1 MLADFLATEQHR
13 AIAAFLT
20 GLPCSRSV
28 RRLLVVIIAAA
39 SPAILYVAW
48 HSSDRRAVPKRA
60 SGRGPVAHFVSFKF
74 KLSQRTSPV
83 CENR

>member
-48 HSSDRRAVPKRA
+48 HSLEFGKIDTEGICPLGS
-60 SGRGPVAHFVSFKF
+60 F
-74 KLSQRTSPV
+74 KLSF
-83 CENR
+83 